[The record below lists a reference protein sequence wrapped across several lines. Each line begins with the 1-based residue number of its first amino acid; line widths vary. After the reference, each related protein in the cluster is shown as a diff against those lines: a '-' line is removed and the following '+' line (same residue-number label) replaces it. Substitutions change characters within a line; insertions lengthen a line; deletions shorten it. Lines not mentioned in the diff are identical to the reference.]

1 MRELEKRDNDLNR
14 FLRDPSWDKVAHQ
27 NSNDIV
33 CVLGPQNVGKSTFV
47 NYLLNTM
54 ISGEKDVY
62 LLDLDCGQPNFV
74 LPG

>member
-1 MRELEKRDNDLNR
+1 MREVEKRDNDLNR
-14 FLRDPSWDKVAHQ
+14 FLRDTSWDKVAHQ

-54 ISGEKDVY
+54 ISV
-62 LLDLDCGQPNFV
+62 
-74 LPG
+74 